1 MLEDI
6 PVLLISFNRPEM
18 TLGSIKN
25 IKLFRPKKVYFSVD
39 GPRKQYP
46 YDLEKVRKCQELSKK
61 IDWDCE
67 VIEMFSEV
75 NFGSGEWPYRSISK
89 ALEIEERILI
99 IEDDVRISPEF
110 YKVLRDLM
118 IRYEENKEV
127 FAICASNI
135 SQASSTGH
143 GEDYFF
149 TRYFSGWGWATWA
162 NRWEN
167 YDFIIPKENKLTF
180 WFLLKENRFNILV
193 SLYFY
198 LNMYLIKIHKLRA
211 WDYQVNHMIF
221 KNKLLNVKMTKNL
234 STNEGIGL
242 SATHTKFMPKLEI
255 REIDSQYIR
264 HPVTIM
270 CDNKQDQVWRKNRMR
285 FLLISWLKRFFKR

>member
-1 MLEDI
+1 MFEDV

-18 TLGSIKN
+18 TLGAIEN
-25 IKLFRPKKVYFSVD
+25 IKLFRPRKVYFSVD

-46 YDLEKVRKCQELSKK
+46 YDLEKVRNCQELSKK

-67 VIEMFSEV
+67 VIEIFSEV
-75 NFGSGEWPYRSISK
+75 NYGSGEWPYRSISK
-89 ALEIEERILI
+89 TLEIEDRILI
-99 IEDDVRISPEF
+99 IEDDVRISPDF
-110 YKVLRDLM
+110 YEVLKDLM
-118 IRYEENKEV
+118 IRYEENTEI

-135 SQASSTGH
+135 SQAKSPAH
-143 GEDYFF
+143 LDDYFF

-198 LNMYLIKIHKLRA
+198 LNLYLIRMNKLQA

-221 KNKLLNVKMTKNL
+221 KNKLLNLKMKHNL
-234 STNEGIGL
+234 SINEGVGL
-242 SATHTKFMPKLEI
+242 SATHTKFMPKLKI
-255 REIDSQYIR
+255 REIDTQNIR
-264 HPVTIM
+264 HPANVM
-270 CDNKQDQVWRKNRMR
+270 RDNKQDHVWRKNRMR
-285 FLLISWLKRFFKR
+285 FLLKSWLKRLFNQ